1 MLQIEKLDV
10 FYGSI
15 QALYGIEMEVPEG
28 SIVCLIGA
36 NGAGKSTLLN
46 TIAGLLRP
54 RQGQMHWQGKDI
66 HRVQEKPYSLE
77 AHRVVE
83 MGIALAPEGRRI
95 FADLSVL
102 ENLEM
107 GGYLIRERKR
117 LQERIHEQ
125 FALFPRLAERKGQRA
140 GSLSGG
146 EQQMLCVAR
155 ALMNEP
161 KLLLLD
167 EPSLGLAPLITQDI
181 VETIVRINRE
191 QGITILLVEQN
202 ARLALQ
208 YSQYA
213 YVLENGR
220 ISLKGAAAE
229 LLQDQRIIELYL
241 GT

>member
-1 MLQIEKLDV
+1 MLKVENLDV
-10 FYGSI
+10 FYGPI
-15 QALYGIEMEVPEG
+15 QALYQVKLEVPEG

-54 RQGQMHWQGKDI
+54 RQGHIHWRGKDI
-66 HRVQEKPYSLE
+66 HRVQNKPYSLE
-77 AHRVVE
+77 THRVVE
-83 MGIALAPEGRRI
+83 LGLALVPEGRRI

-107 GGYLIRERKR
+107 GGYLIRNRKQ
-117 LQERIHEQ
+117 LQERIQTQ
-125 FALFPRLAERKGQRA
+125 FALFPRLAERKLQRA

-167 EPSLGLAPLITQDI
+167 EPSLGLAPLVIRDI
-181 VETIVRINRE
+181 IKKIVLINRE

-208 YSQYA
+208 HSQYA
-213 YVLENGR
+213 YVLENGH
-220 ISLKGAAAE
+220 ISLKGTAAE